1 MSSVALQPKE
11 QERELLVDILLTF
24 KSVVSCLKKLKTLL
38 LEWSL
43 LREMVNIQC

>member
-1 MSSVALQPKE
+1 MALQPKE

-24 KSVVSCLKKLKTLL
+24 ESVVSRFKGKLKTFL